1 MFEEEKIEALG
12 EDRYKND
19 KYNILFA
26 TDQCKKEIINS
37 YENNELTLNRLN
49 QIKKDFS
56 ELITF
61 IINDNK
67 PRKVVSKEAKEAFD
81 NIENWLVNKKILP
94 F

>member
-1 MFEEEKIEALG
+1 MFDEERIEVLD

-26 TDQCKKEIINS
+26 TDQCKREIIDS
-37 YENNELTLNRLN
+37 FENNELTPKRLK
-49 QIKKDFS
+49 QIRLDFS

-67 PRKVVSKEAKEAFD
+67 PKNVVNKEAKEAFD
-81 NIENWLVNKKILP
+81 DIENWLINKKILP
-94 F
+94 L